1 VGFKLIFTA
10 TDRRSYES
18 LEEPELKTIRAAE
31 LRDAKIHCQGW
42 RDQTLE
48 SLGKAS
54 AIEVVS
60 KSSGRLEL
68 SNQRSRGWVW
78 SSGFPAWIFVDSA
91 SLAVAYFSKIATLP
105 RILLPSPNTSHQ
117 SHQPQRQEHPLSR

>member
-1 VGFKLIFTA
+1 MLKSTA
-10 TDRRSYES
+10 
-18 LEEPELKTIRAAE
+18 KV
-31 LRDAKIHCQGW
+31 

-60 KSSGRLEL
+60 KSSDRLEL

-78 SSGFPAWIFVDSA
+78 SSGFPARIFVDSA
-91 SLAVAYFSKIATLP
+91 SLAVAYFTRSQLFHEFSFHPQTPLINPINHNVRNTL
-105 RILLPSPNTSHQ
+105 
-117 SHQPQRQEHPLSR
+117 